1 MKDNELLELL
11 ELLELDFDENMVERL
26 EKIKGSIKDF
36 LLIESPFID
45 YLSMLD
51 QIFENETRYL
61 C

>member
-11 ELLELDFDENMVERL
+11 ELNFDESVIERL
-26 EKIKGSIKDF
+26 QGIKNNISDF

-45 YLSMLD
+45 YLSVVD
-51 QIFENETRYL
+51 EIFENETKYL